1 MHADPEFELFLRS
14 VSDDE
19 VLDFVKQS
27 QTHLRNLGGVLV
39 MSLWQTRH
47 HHVGVTCKIPCFQ
60 SLFFEKN
67 TDGFDFVDLEVVHN
81 AVEGE
86 VEVVEQGDDLG
97 S

>member
-39 MSLWQTRH
+39 MPLWQTRH
-47 HHVGVTCKIPCFQ
+47 DHVGITCKISCFRFCF
-60 SLFFEKN
+60 LKN
-67 TDGFDFVDLEVVHN
+67 TNGFDFVDLEVVHN